1 MITETEMMNFEKL
14 YTNTHNTVL
23 ASSWSSFKAYTIQW
37 DNWNSTKNVDHDEI
51 EKKKKNK
58 NLDRKA
64 W

>member
-51 EKKKKNK
+51 EKKKKE
-58 NLDRKA
+58 
-64 W
+64 